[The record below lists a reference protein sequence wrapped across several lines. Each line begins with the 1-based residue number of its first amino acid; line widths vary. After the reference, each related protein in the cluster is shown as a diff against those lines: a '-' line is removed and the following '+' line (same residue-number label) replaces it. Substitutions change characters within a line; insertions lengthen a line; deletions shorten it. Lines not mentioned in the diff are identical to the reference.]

1 MIETW
6 KHKVIRESLEK
17 GYSIPRIVSIFKL
30 STCAILNEIESDIN
44 SRIFKFDNL
53 SPNTK
58 YQVYTKNL

>member
-30 STCAILNEIESDIN
+30 STCALLNEIESDT
-44 SRIFKFDNL
+44 NL
-53 SPNTK
+53 K
-58 YQVYTKNL
+58 LLIIDK

>member
-44 SRIFKFDNL
+44 LKLLTIN
-53 SPNTK
+53 K
-58 YQVYTKNL
+58 YPVESSL

>member
-30 STCAILNEIESDIN
+30 STCTILNEIESDIN
-44 SRIFKFDNL
+44 LKLLIINK
-53 SPNTK
+53 
-58 YQVYTKNL
+58 

>member
-44 SRIFKFDNL
+44 LKLLINKL
-53 SPNTK
+53 CKQKTK
-58 YQVYTKNL
+58 TL